1 MPFDLPDG
9 DPRIDVVMTSLRV
22 ALHTHRD
29 LGDVCAY
36 PERLCS
42 AQMRALVI
50 ADNKLAENPSW
61 DDEMLALELAA
72 IRDEEI
78 DLDVLGF
85 DEDELAKLPAA
96 SDADPLADE
105 DAIPEIAETPVTTA
119 GDLWILGNHRLL
131 AGDAT

>member
-1 MPFDLPDG
+1 
-9 DPRIDVVMTSLRV
+9 
-22 ALHTHRD
+22 
-29 LGDVCAY
+29 
-36 PERLCS
+36 
-42 AQMRALVI
+42 VI